1 MFSSFSHSPTHSSPT
16 SRRGGFCVRVS
27 SVTVFLLA
35 LSPFSVLAEDTVIPE
50 SLLSATPL
58 VHAKLSASEEPSHQN
73 PALRLPPESTEAQ
86 DEAVPTLGEVD
97 VKGWD
102 HLYALLVREG
112 IEPNFAAELLSD
124 ERMPKQTPI
133 YFSLRPR
140 ESKYL
145 YRKHNTRRARE
156 NALEFYRTHYRYFE
170 EAHQRF
176 GVPKSVMLAI
186 IQVETACGS
195 YTGRSRTFHGLAR
208 LSAASDPE
216 NVKANYELARVK
228 DKNTT
233 LAEVEA
239 RAKWLEQE
247 FLPHSIATIELAGR
261 MKIHPL
267 ELRGSAAGAI
277 GIPQFLPGNVER
289 FGFDGNGD
297 DVIDLFSP
305 VDAIPS
311 VAKYL
316 SSHGWKPDV
325 PMMPQEQRKV
335 IWAYNRSDSY
345 IDTVLEMGRLLETG
359 IKKSDEAIAAKF
371 KKLL

>member
-1 MFSSFSHSPTHSSPT
+1 MFWSFLKFLRFSPLPKGESKRWALAFASI
-16 SRRGGFCVRVS
+16 C
-27 SVTVFLLA
+27 LLA
-35 LSPFSVLAEDTVIPE
+35 QSVPASAFSQTPSTADG
-50 SLLSATPL
+50 SLLSVTPM
-58 VHAKLSASEEPSHQN
+58 VHAKLQTEDLLAAETAS
-73 PALRLPPESTEAQ
+73 RLPPDSEEAQ
-86 DEAVPTLGEVD
+86 EEAVPTLGDVD
-97 VKGWD
+97 VKGWE

-112 IEPNFAAELLSD
+112 VEPNFAAELLSD
-124 ERMPKQTPI
+124 ERMPKMTPV

-145 YRKHNTRRARE
+145 YRKHNTQRARA
-156 NALEFYRTHYRYFE
+156 NALRFYRSHYRFFE
-170 EAHQRF
+170 EAHQLF

-208 LSAASDPE
+208 LSTASDPE
-216 NVKANYELARVK
+216 NVKANYELQRAK
-228 DKNTT
+228 DKTTT
-233 LAEVEA
+233 LTEVEA

-277 GIPQFLPGNVER
+277 GIPQFLPGNVDR
-289 FGFDGNGD
+289 FGHDGDGD
-297 DVIDLFSP
+297 KVIDLFSP
-305 VDAIPS
+305 ADAIPS

-316 SSHGWKPDV
+316 ASHGWKPHT
-325 PMMPQEQRKV
+325 PMLQHEQRKV

-345 IDTVLEMGRLLETG
+345 IDTVLSMGRLLEKG
-359 IKKSDEAIAAKF
+359 IEESDKEIRASF